1 VRQGTRKIPKRT
13 FHGKAPQPAR
23 HGSVRPRH
31 SESRTF
37 VPDERGLRFHQPT
50 DEMNSMTTAKNITE
64 ARMQAFLTKAKDGI
78 FGQDAA
84 IDALAAELARRLETR
99 SDHRPLGVILLAGP
113 DRSGTKAD
121 LVEVLADA
129 LGAPIHQYDLSPPWG
144 GEDALIFGLHPG
156 VPAWLSLQQSL
167 TDHPRAI
174 VVLKAVEQADPTVLS
189 RLLAA
194 WTSDHLVEPSGTE
207 VATTEAIFI
216 LTTEVGQGAVG
227 QLARQETDPD
237 RLHVAAVKHLADAAF
252 PIPVLRSLDAVIGLK
267 SHTTGELT
275 REYCRDLADQVSSHG
290 LELADGGIDAR
301 IVTHALEPAIGAYAK
316 GEKRLRDR
324 LDPDLVRAKA
334 EGTETVRL
342 VLGEDGILVVPVDR
356 PVQEEAPSSPGSAAQ
371 EGSVDE

>member
-1 VRQGTRKIPKRT
+1 
-13 FHGKAPQPAR
+13 
-23 HGSVRPRH
+23 
-31 SESRTF
+31 
-37 VPDERGLRFHQPT
+37 
-50 DEMNSMTTAKNITE
+50 MTTGENITE
-64 ARMQAFLTKAKDGI
+64 ARMQAFLAKAKDGI

-129 LGAPIHQYDLSPPWG
+129 LGVPIHQYDLSPPWG
-144 GEDALIFGLHPG
+144 EEDALIFGLNPG

-174 VVLKAVEQADPTVLS
+174 VALKAVEQAHPTVLS

-237 RLHVAAVKHLADAAF
+237 RLHVAAVKHLADAGC
-252 PIPVLRSLDAVIGLK
+252 PIPVLRSIDAVIGLK
-267 SHTTGELT
+267 SHTPGELT
-275 REYCRDLADQVSSHG
+275 REYCRDLAEQVRAHG
-290 LELADGGIDAR
+290 LVLADGGIDAR
-301 IVTHALEPAIGAYAK
+301 IVTHVLEPAIGAYAK
-316 GEKRLRDR
+316 GEKRLRDC

-334 EGTETVRL
+334 EGAETVRL
-342 VLGEDGILVVPVDR
+342 VLGDDGILVVPVDR
-356 PVQEEAPSSPGSAAQ
+356 PVQEEPQGFPGSAAQ
-371 EGSVDE
+371 EGSGDE